1 MTEKE
6 ASARIKELSAEIEKH
21 SRLYYVLDAPEIS
34 DYEYDMMFRELK
46 ELEESFPSLADP
58 NSPTKRVG
66 GKAAKGFESVT
77 HTVPLGSLS
86 DVFDF
91 DEVRAFVERTKA
103 VDADCDY
110 SVECK
115 IDGLSVALRY
125 EMGAL
130 VRGAT
135 RGDGRVGENVT
146 ENLRTIRSIPLTLD
160 LSALPEG
167 ADGSVVEVRGEV
179 YMPHSSFERL
189 NAEREKLGEALFANP
204 RNAAAGTLRQ
214 LDPKVCAS
222 RGLDIFVFNYQT
234 GTLSFSK
241 HDESL
246 DALARLGFK
255 TIPDRVTVKTA
266 DEIISRIK
274 EIGEARGT
282 LPFDIDGV
290 VIKINDLAL
299 RRTIGENSSTPKWAA
314 AYKFP
319 PEEKETKLTDIVIQ
333 VGRTGILTPNAV
345 LEPVRLAGTT
355 VSKATLHNLDFI
367 RERHIMLG
375 DTVVV
380 RKAGDIIP
388 EVVRAVEE
396 KRDGSEKPFEMPK
409 KCPSCGE
416 PVELDE
422 ESTGSA
428 YYCTNADCPA
438 QLMRNLIH
446 FVSKGAMDIDG
457 LGPAL
462 LEKLHDVGLVGS
474 IADIYTL
481 KAEQLAELERMGEK
495 SAANLISS
503 IEKSKSAGL
512 ARLLTAL
519 GIRQVGDKA
528 ARSIAAEFG
537 DIEELFSATPERLC
551 AIDDIGGIT
560 AENIVSFFSHPQTRH
575 LVDRLREAGVVMTAE
590 KKAASDDIFAGMT
603 FVLTGTL
610 PTMTRSEASAL
621 IESHGGKVSGSVS
634 KKTSI
639 VVAGAEAG
647 SKLAK
652 AESLGVKVIDEEELL
667 RMTGKA

>member
-6 ASARIKELSAEIEKH
+6 AAARMKHLAAEITKN
-21 SRLYYVLDAPEIS
+21 SRLYYDLDAPVIS
-34 DYEYDMMFRELK
+34 DYDYDMMFKELK
-46 ELEESFPSLADP
+46 ELEEKYPSLADP

-66 GKAAKGFESVT
+66 GEAATGFEPVT

-103 VDADCDY
+103 FDAECGY

-125 EMGAL
+125 ENGVL

-146 ENLRTIRSIPLTLD
+146 GNLRTVRSIPLTLNTEKLAGMD
-160 LSALPEG
+160 T
-167 ADGSVVEVRGEV
+167 SVVEVRGEV

-189 NAEREKLGEALFANP
+189 NAEREKRGEALFANP

-234 GTLSFSK
+234 GTLDFK
-241 HDESL
+241 EHDESL
-246 DALARLGFK
+246 LALEKLGFRI
-255 TIPDRVTVKTA
+255 IPYLKVVKTA
-266 DEIISRIK
+266 DEVISQIE
-274 EIGEARGT
+274 EIGKMRGT

-290 VIKINDLAL
+290 VIKVNDLAL
-299 RRTIGENSSTPKWAA
+299 RRTIGENSATPKWAV

-345 LEPVRLAGTT
+345 LEPVKLAGTT
-355 VSKATLHNLDFI
+355 VSRATLHNLDFI
-367 RERHIMLG
+367 RERDIMIG
-375 DTVVV
+375 DTVVL

-388 EVVRAVEE
+388 EVVRAVPE
-396 KRDGSEKPFEMPK
+396 KRDGTQAPFEMPER
-409 KCPSCGE
+409 CPSCGE

-422 ESTGSA
+422 ESEGSA
-428 YYCTNADCPA
+428 YYCTNSDCPA
-438 QLMRNLIH
+438 QIMRNLIH
-446 FVSKGAMDIDG
+446 FASKGAMDIDG

-462 LEKLHDVGLVGS
+462 LEKLHDTGLVKS
-474 IADIYTL
+474 IADIYSLT
-481 KAEQLAELERMGEK
+481 AEQLAGLERMGEK
-495 SAANLISS
+495 SAAKLIAS

-512 ARLLTAL
+512 ARLLSAL
-519 GIRQVGDKA
+519 GIHQVGDKA
-528 ARSIAAEFG
+528 AAVIAARFG
-537 DIEELFSATPERLC
+537 DIEELFKATPETLC
-551 AIDDIGGIT
+551 EIDDVGEIT
-560 AENIVSFFSHPQTRH
+560 AENIVSFFSHPQTRRMI
-575 LVDRLREAGVVMTAE
+575 DRLKNVGVVMTAE
-590 KKAASDDIFAGMT
+590 KAAAGDDRFAGMT

-610 PTMTRSEASAL
+610 PDMTRDEASAL
-621 IESHGGKVSGSVS
+621 ITSHGGKVSGSVS
-634 KKTSI
+634 KKTSY

-652 AESLGVKVIDEEELL
+652 AESLGVPVIDEAELL
-667 RMTGKA
+667 RMTSV

>member
-1 MTEKE
+1 MRMKHL
-6 ASARIKELSAEIEKH
+6 AAEITKN
-21 SRLYYVLDAPEIS
+21 SRLYYDLDAPVIS
-34 DYEYDMMFRELK
+34 DYDYDMMFKELK
-46 ELEESFPSLADP
+46 ELEEKYPSLADP

-66 GKAAKGFESVT
+66 GEAATGFEPVT

-103 VDADCDY
+103 FDAECGY

-125 EMGAL
+125 ENGVL

-146 ENLRTIRSIPLTLD
+146 GNLRTVRSIPLTLNTEKLAGMD
-160 LSALPEG
+160 T
-167 ADGSVVEVRGEV
+167 SVVEVRGEV

-189 NAEREKLGEALFANP
+189 NAEREKRGEALFANP

-234 GTLSFSK
+234 GTLDFK
-241 HDESL
+241 EHDESL
-246 DALARLGFK
+246 LALEKLGFRI
-255 TIPDRVTVKTA
+255 IPYLKVVKTA
-266 DEIISRIK
+266 DEVISQIE
-274 EIGEARGT
+274 EIGKMRGT

-290 VIKINDLAL
+290 VIKVNDLAL
-299 RRTIGENSSTPKWAA
+299 RRTIGENSATPKWAV

-345 LEPVRLAGTT
+345 LEPVKLAGTT
-355 VSKATLHNLDFI
+355 VSRATLHNLDFI
-367 RERHIMLG
+367 RERDIMIG
-375 DTVVV
+375 DTVVL

-388 EVVRAVEE
+388 EVVRAVPE
-396 KRDGSEKPFEMPK
+396 KRDGTQAPFEMPER
-409 KCPSCGE
+409 CPSCGE

-422 ESTGSA
+422 ESEGSA
-428 YYCTNADCPA
+428 YYCTNSDCPA
-438 QLMRNLIH
+438 QIMRNLIH
-446 FVSKGAMDIDG
+446 FASKGAMDIDG

-462 LEKLHDVGLVGS
+462 LEKLHDTGLVKS
-474 IADIYTL
+474 IADIYSLT
-481 KAEQLAELERMGEK
+481 AEQLAGLERMGEK
-495 SAANLISS
+495 SAAKLISS

-512 ARLLTAL
+512 ARLLSAL

-528 ARSIAAEFG
+528 AAVIAARFG
-537 DIEELFSATPERLC
+537 DIEELFKATPETLC
-551 AIDDIGGIT
+551 EIDDVGEIT
-560 AENIVSFFSHPQTRH
+560 AENIVSFFSHPQTRRMI
-575 LVDRLREAGVVMTAE
+575 DRLKDAGVVMTAE
-590 KKAASDDIFAGMT
+590 KAAAGDDRFAGMT

-610 PTMTRSEASAL
+610 PDMTRDEASAL
-621 IESHGGKVSGSVS
+621 ITSHGGKVSGSVS
-634 KKTSI
+634 KKTSY

-652 AESLGVKVIDEEELL
+652 AESLGVPVIDEAELL
-667 RMTGKA
+667 RMTSV

>member
-1 MTEKE
+1 
-6 ASARIKELSAEIEKH
+6 
-21 SRLYYVLDAPEIS
+21 
-34 DYEYDMMFRELK
+34 MMFKELK
-46 ELEESFPSLADP
+46 ELEEKYPSLADP

-66 GKAAKGFESVT
+66 GEAATGFEPVT

-103 VDADCDY
+103 FDAECGY

-125 EMGAL
+125 ENGML

-146 ENLRTIRSIPLTLD
+146 GNLRTVRSIPLTLNTEKLAGMD
-160 LSALPEG
+160 T
-167 ADGSVVEVRGEV
+167 SVVEVRGEV

-189 NAEREKLGEALFANP
+189 NAEREKRGEALFANP

-234 GTLSFSK
+234 GTLDFK
-241 HDESL
+241 EHDESL
-246 DALARLGFK
+246 LALEKLGFRI
-255 TIPDRVTVKTA
+255 IPYLKVVKTA
-266 DEIISRIK
+266 DEVISQIE
-274 EIGEARGT
+274 EIGKMRGT

-290 VIKINDLAL
+290 VIKVNDLAL
-299 RRTIGENSSTPKWAA
+299 RRTIGENSATPKWAV

-345 LEPVRLAGTT
+345 LEPVKLAGTT
-355 VSKATLHNLDFI
+355 VSRATLHNLDFI
-367 RERHIMLG
+367 RERDIMIG
-375 DTVVV
+375 DTVVL

-388 EVVRAVEE
+388 EVVRAVPE
-396 KRDGSEKPFEMPK
+396 KRDGTQAPFEMPER
-409 KCPSCGE
+409 CPSCGE

-422 ESTGSA
+422 ESEGSA
-428 YYCTNADCPA
+428 YYCTNSDCPA
-438 QLMRNLIH
+438 QIMRNLIH
-446 FVSKGAMDIDG
+446 FASKGAMDIDG

-462 LEKLHDVGLVGS
+462 LEKLHDTGLVKS
-474 IADIYTL
+474 IADIYSLT
-481 KAEQLAELERMGEK
+481 AEQLAGLERMGEK
-495 SAANLISS
+495 SAAKLISS

-512 ARLLTAL
+512 ARFLSAL

-528 ARSIAAEFG
+528 AAVIAARFG
-537 DIEELFSATPERLC
+537 DIEGLFKATPETLC
-551 AIDDIGGIT
+551 EIDDVGEIT
-560 AENIVSFFSHPQTRH
+560 AENIVSFFSHPQTRRMI
-575 LVDRLREAGVVMTAE
+575 DRLKNVGVVMTAE
-590 KKAASDDIFAGMT
+590 KAAAGDDRFAGMT

-610 PTMTRSEASAL
+610 PDMTRDEASAL
-621 IESHGGKVSGSVS
+621 ITSHGGKVSGSVS
-634 KKTSI
+634 KKTSY

-652 AESLGVKVIDEEELL
+652 AESLGVPVIDEAELL
-667 RMTGKA
+667 RMTSV

>member
-6 ASARIKELSAEIEKH
+6 AAARIKHLAAEITKN
-21 SRLYYVLDAPEIS
+21 SRLYYDLDAPVIS
-34 DYEYDMMFRELK
+34 DYDYDMMFKELK
-46 ELEESFPSLADP
+46 ELEEKYPSLADP

-66 GKAAKGFESVT
+66 GEAATGFEPVT

-103 VDADCDY
+103 FDAECGY

-125 EMGAL
+125 ENGVL

-146 ENLRTIRSIPLTLD
+146 GNLRTVRSIPLTLNTEKLAGMD
-160 LSALPEG
+160 T
-167 ADGSVVEVRGEV
+167 SVVEVRGEV

-189 NAEREKLGEALFANP
+189 NAEREKRGEALFANP

-234 GTLSFSK
+234 GTLDFK
-241 HDESL
+241 EHDESL
-246 DALARLGFK
+246 LALEKLGFRI
-255 TIPDRVTVKTA
+255 IPYLKVVKTA
-266 DEIISRIK
+266 DEVISQIE
-274 EIGEARGT
+274 EIGKMRGT

-290 VIKINDLAL
+290 VIKVNDLAL
-299 RRTIGENSSTPKWAA
+299 RRTIGENSATPKWAV

-345 LEPVRLAGTT
+345 LEPVKLAGTT
-355 VSKATLHNLDFI
+355 VSRATLHNLDFI
-367 RERHIMLG
+367 RERDIMIG
-375 DTVVV
+375 DTVVL

-388 EVVRAVEE
+388 EVVRAVPE
-396 KRDGSEKPFEMPK
+396 KRDGTQTPFEMPER
-409 KCPSCGE
+409 CPSCGE

-422 ESTGSA
+422 ESEGSA
-428 YYCTNADCPA
+428 YYCTNSDCPA
-438 QLMRNLIH
+438 QIMRNLIH
-446 FVSKGAMDIDG
+446 FASKGAMDIDG

-462 LEKLHDVGLVGS
+462 LEKLHDTGLVKS
-474 IADIYTL
+474 IADIYSLT
-481 KAEQLAELERMGEK
+481 AEQLAGLERMGEK
-495 SAANLISS
+495 SAAKLISS
-503 IEKSKSAGL
+503 IEESKSAGL
-512 ARLLTAL
+512 ARLLSAL

-528 ARSIAAEFG
+528 AAVIAARFG
-537 DIEELFSATPERLC
+537 DIEELFKATPETLC
-551 AIDDIGGIT
+551 EIDDVGEIT
-560 AENIVSFFSHPQTRH
+560 AENIVSFFSHPQTRRMI
-575 LVDRLREAGVVMTAE
+575 DRLKNVGVVMTVE
-590 KKAASDDIFAGMT
+590 KAAAGDDRFAGMT

-610 PTMTRSEASAL
+610 PDMTRDEASAL
-621 IESHGGKVSGSVS
+621 ITSHGGKVSGSVS
-634 KKTSI
+634 KKTSY

-652 AESLGVKVIDEEELL
+652 AESLGVPVIDEAELL
-667 RMTGKA
+667 RMTSV

>member
-6 ASARIKELSAEIEKH
+6 AAARMKHLAAEITKN
-21 SRLYYVLDAPEIS
+21 SRLYYDLDAPVIS
-34 DYEYDMMFRELK
+34 DYDYDMMFKELK
-46 ELEESFPSLADP
+46 ELEEKYPSLADP

-66 GKAAKGFESVT
+66 GEAATGFEPVT

-103 VDADCDY
+103 FDAECGY

-125 EMGAL
+125 ENGVL

-146 ENLRTIRSIPLTLD
+146 GNLRTVRSIPLTLNTEKLAGMD
-160 LSALPEG
+160 T
-167 ADGSVVEVRGEV
+167 SVVEVRGEV

-189 NAEREKLGEALFANP
+189 NAEREKRGEALFANP

-234 GTLSFSK
+234 GTLDFK
-241 HDESL
+241 EHDESL
-246 DALARLGFK
+246 LALEKLGFRI
-255 TIPDRVTVKTA
+255 IPYLKVVKTA
-266 DEIISRIK
+266 DEVISQIE
-274 EIGEARGT
+274 EIGKMRGT

-290 VIKINDLAL
+290 VIKVNDLAL
-299 RRTIGENSSTPKWAA
+299 RRTIGENSATPKWAV

-345 LEPVRLAGTT
+345 LEPVKLAGTT
-355 VSKATLHNLDFI
+355 VSRATLHNLDFI
-367 RERHIMLG
+367 RERDIMIG
-375 DTVVV
+375 DMVVL

-388 EVVRAVEE
+388 EVVRAVPE
-396 KRDGSEKPFEMPK
+396 KRDGTQAPFEMPER
-409 KCPSCGE
+409 CPSCGE

-422 ESTGSA
+422 ESEGSA
-428 YYCTNADCPA
+428 YYCTNSDCPA
-438 QLMRNLIH
+438 QIMRNLIH
-446 FVSKGAMDIDG
+446 FASKGAMDIDG

-462 LEKLHDVGLVGS
+462 LEKLHDTGLVKS
-474 IADIYTL
+474 IADIYSLT
-481 KAEQLAELERMGEK
+481 AEQLAGLERMGER
-495 SAANLISS
+495 SAAKLISS

-512 ARLLTAL
+512 ARLLSAL

-528 ARSIAAEFG
+528 AAVIAARFG
-537 DIEELFSATPERLC
+537 DIEERFKATPETLC
-551 AIDDIGGIT
+551 EIDDVGEIT
-560 AENIVSFFSHPQTRH
+560 AENIVSFFSHPQTRRMI
-575 LVDRLREAGVVMTAE
+575 DRLKNVGVVMTAE
-590 KKAASDDIFAGMT
+590 KAAAGDDRFAGMT

-610 PTMTRSEASAL
+610 PDMTRDEASAL
-621 IESHGGKVSGSVS
+621 ITSHGGKVSGSVS
-634 KKTSI
+634 KKTSY

-652 AESLGVKVIDEEELL
+652 AESLGVPVIDEAELL
-667 RMTGKA
+667 RMTSV

>member
-6 ASARIKELSAEIEKH
+6 AAARMKHLAAEITKN
-21 SRLYYVLDAPEIS
+21 SRLYYDLDAPVIS
-34 DYEYDMMFRELK
+34 DYDYDMMFKELK
-46 ELEESFPSLADP
+46 ELEEKYPSLADP

-66 GKAAKGFESVT
+66 GEAATGFEPVT

-103 VDADCDY
+103 FDAECGY

-125 EMGAL
+125 ENGVL

-146 ENLRTIRSIPLTLD
+146 GNLRTVRSIPLTLNTEKLAGMD
-160 LSALPEG
+160 T
-167 ADGSVVEVRGEV
+167 SVVEVRGEV

-189 NAEREKLGEALFANP
+189 NAEREKRGEALFANP

-234 GTLSFSK
+234 GTLDFK
-241 HDESL
+241 EHDESL
-246 DALARLGFK
+246 LALEKLGFRI
-255 TIPDRVTVKTA
+255 IPYLKVVKTA
-266 DEIISRIK
+266 DEVISQIE
-274 EIGEARGT
+274 EIGKMRGT

-290 VIKINDLAL
+290 VIKVNDLAL
-299 RRTIGENSSTPKWAA
+299 RRTIGENSATPKWAV

-319 PEEKETKLTDIVIQ
+319 PEEKETRLTDIVIQ

-345 LEPVRLAGTT
+345 LEPVKLAGTT
-355 VSKATLHNLDFI
+355 VSRATLHNLDFI
-367 RERHIMLG
+367 RERDIMIG
-375 DTVVV
+375 DTVVL

-388 EVVRAVEE
+388 EVVRAVPE
-396 KRDGSEKPFEMPK
+396 KRDGTQVPFEMPER
-409 KCPSCGE
+409 CPSCGE

-422 ESTGSA
+422 ESEGSA

-438 QLMRNLIH
+438 QIMRNLIH
-446 FVSKGAMDIDG
+446 FASKGAMDIDG

-462 LEKLHDVGLVGS
+462 LEKLHDTGLVKS
-474 IADIYTL
+474 IADIYSLT
-481 KAEQLAELERMGEK
+481 AEQLAGLERMGEK
-495 SAANLISS
+495 SAAKLISS

-512 ARLLTAL
+512 ARLLSAL

-528 ARSIAAEFG
+528 AAVIAARFG
-537 DIEELFSATPERLC
+537 DIEELFKATPETLC
-551 AIDDIGGIT
+551 EIDDVGEIT
-560 AENIVSFFSHPQTRH
+560 AENIVSFFSHPQTRRMI
-575 LVDRLREAGVVMTAE
+575 DRLKNVGVVMTAE
-590 KKAASDDIFAGMT
+590 KAAAGDDRFAGMT

-610 PTMTRSEASAL
+610 PDMTRDEASAL
-621 IESHGGKVSGSVS
+621 ITSHGGKVSGSVS
-634 KKTSI
+634 KKTSY

-652 AESLGVKVIDEEELL
+652 AESLGVPVIDEAELL
-667 RMTGKA
+667 RMTSV

>member
-6 ASARIKELSAEIEKH
+6 AAARMKHLAAEITKN
-21 SRLYYVLDAPEIS
+21 SRLYYDLDAPVIS
-34 DYEYDMMFRELK
+34 DYDYDMMFKELK
-46 ELEESFPSLADP
+46 ELEEKYPSLADP

-66 GKAAKGFESVT
+66 GEAATGFEPVT

-103 VDADCDY
+103 FDAECGY

-125 EMGAL
+125 ENGVL

-146 ENLRTIRSIPLTLD
+146 GNLRTVRSIPLTLNTEKLAGMD
-160 LSALPEG
+160 T
-167 ADGSVVEVRGEV
+167 SVVEVRGEV

-189 NAEREKLGEALFANP
+189 NAEREKRGEALFANP

-234 GTLSFSK
+234 GTLDFK
-241 HDESL
+241 EHDESL
-246 DALARLGFK
+246 LALEKLGFRI
-255 TIPDRVTVKTA
+255 IPYLKVVKTA
-266 DEIISRIK
+266 DEVISQIE
-274 EIGEARGT
+274 EIGKMRGT

-290 VIKINDLAL
+290 VIKVNDLAL
-299 RRTIGENSSTPKWAA
+299 RRTIGENSATPKWAV

-345 LEPVRLAGTT
+345 LEPVKLAGTT
-355 VSKATLHNLDFI
+355 VSRATLHNLDFI
-367 RERHIMLG
+367 RERDIMIG
-375 DTVVV
+375 DTVVL

-388 EVVRAVEE
+388 EVVRAVPE
-396 KRDGSEKPFEMPK
+396 KRDGAQVPFEMPER
-409 KCPSCGE
+409 CPSCGE

-422 ESTGSA
+422 ESEGSA
-428 YYCTNADCPA
+428 YYCTNSDCPA
-438 QLMRNLIH
+438 QIMRNLIH
-446 FVSKGAMDIDG
+446 FASKGAMDIDG

-462 LEKLHDVGLVGS
+462 LEKLHDTGLVKS
-474 IADIYTL
+474 IADIYSLT
-481 KAEQLAELERMGEK
+481 AEQLAGLERMGEK
-495 SAANLISS
+495 SAAKLISS

-512 ARLLTAL
+512 ARFLSAL
-519 GIRQVGDKA
+519 GIHQVGDKA
-528 ARSIAAEFG
+528 AAVIAARFG
-537 DIEELFSATPERLC
+537 DIEELFKATPETLC
-551 AIDDIGGIT
+551 EIDDVGEIT
-560 AENIVSFFSHPQTRH
+560 AENIVSFFSHPQTRRMI
-575 LVDRLREAGVVMTAE
+575 DRLKDVGVVMTAE
-590 KKAASDDIFAGMT
+590 KAAAGDDRFAGMT

-610 PTMTRSEASAL
+610 PDMTREQASAL
-621 IESHGGKVSGSVS
+621 ITSHGGKVSGSVS
-634 KKTSI
+634 KKTSY

-652 AESLGVKVIDEEELL
+652 AESLGVPVIDEAELL
-667 RMTGKA
+667 RMTSV

>member
-6 ASARIKELSAEIEKH
+6 AAARMKHLAAEITKN
-21 SRLYYVLDAPEIS
+21 SRLYYDLDAPVIS
-34 DYEYDMMFRELK
+34 DYDYDMMFKELK
-46 ELEESFPSLADP
+46 ELEEKYPSLADP

-66 GKAAKGFESVT
+66 GEAATGFEPVT

-103 VDADCDY
+103 FDAECGY

-125 EMGAL
+125 ENGVL

-146 ENLRTIRSIPLTLD
+146 GNLRTVRSIPLTLNTEKLAGMD
-160 LSALPEG
+160 T
-167 ADGSVVEVRGEV
+167 SVVEVRGEV

-189 NAEREKLGEALFANP
+189 NAEREKRGEALFANP

-234 GTLSFSK
+234 GTLDFK
-241 HDESL
+241 EHDESL
-246 DALARLGFK
+246 LALEKLGFRI
-255 TIPDRVTVKTA
+255 IPYLKVVKTA
-266 DEIISRIK
+266 DEVISQIE
-274 EIGEARGT
+274 EIGKMRGT

-290 VIKINDLAL
+290 VIKVNDLAL
-299 RRTIGENSSTPKWAA
+299 RRTIGENSATPKWAV

-319 PEEKETKLTDIVIQ
+319 PEEKETRLTDIVIQ

-345 LEPVRLAGTT
+345 LEPVKLAGTT
-355 VSKATLHNLDFI
+355 VSRATLHNLDFI
-367 RERHIMLG
+367 RERDIMIG
-375 DTVVV
+375 DTVVL

-388 EVVRAVEE
+388 EVVRAVPE
-396 KRDGSEKPFEMPK
+396 KRDGTQVPFEMPER
-409 KCPSCGE
+409 CPSCGE

-422 ESTGSA
+422 ESEGSA
-428 YYCTNADCPA
+428 YYCTNSECPA
-438 QLMRNLIH
+438 QIMRNLIH
-446 FVSKGAMDIDG
+446 FASKGAMDIDG

-462 LEKLHDVGLVGS
+462 LEKLHDTGLVKS
-474 IADIYTL
+474 IADIYSLT
-481 KAEQLAELERMGEK
+481 AEELAGLERMGEK
-495 SAANLISS
+495 SAAKLISS
-503 IEKSKSAGL
+503 IERSKSAGL
-512 ARLLTAL
+512 ARLLSAL

-528 ARSIAAEFG
+528 AAVIAARFG
-537 DIEELFSATPERLC
+537 DIEELFTAAPETLC
-551 AIDDIGGIT
+551 EIDDVGEIT
-560 AENIVSFFSHPQTRH
+560 AENIVSFFSHPQTRRMI
-575 LVDRLREAGVVMTAE
+575 DRLKDAGVVMTAE
-590 KKAASDDIFAGMT
+590 KAVAGDDRFAGMT

-610 PTMTRSEASAL
+610 PDMTRDEASAL
-621 IESHGGKVSGSVS
+621 ITSHGGKVSGSVS
-634 KKTSI
+634 KKTSY

-652 AESLGVKVIDEEELL
+652 AESLGVPVIDEAELL
-667 RMTGKA
+667 RMAGV

>member
-6 ASARIKELSAEIEKH
+6 AVSRMKHLAAEINRN
-21 SRLYYVLDAPEIS
+21 SRLYYDLDSPVIS
-34 DYEYDMMFRELK
+34 DYDYDMMFKELK
-46 ELEESFPSLADP
+46 ELEEKYPSLADP

-66 GKAAKGFESVT
+66 GEVATGFEPVT

-103 VDADCDY
+103 FDAECGY

-125 EMGAL
+125 ENGVL

-146 ENLRTIRSIPLTLD
+146 ENLRTVRSIPLTLD
-160 LSALPEG
+160 AEKLNG
-167 ADGSVVEVRGEV
+167 MDTSVVEVRGEV

-189 NAEREKLGEALFANP
+189 NAEREKRGEALFANP

-234 GTLSFSK
+234 GTLDFTR

-246 DALARLGFK
+246 LVLEKLGFRI
-255 TIPDRVTVKTA
+255 IPYLKVVKTA
-266 DEIISRIK
+266 DEVIAQIE
-274 EIGEARGT
+274 EIGKMRGT

-290 VIKINDLAL
+290 VIKVNDLAL
-299 RRTIGENSSTPKWAA
+299 RRTIGENSATPKWAV

-345 LEPVRLAGTT
+345 LEPVKLAGTT

-367 RERHIMLG
+367 RERDIMIG
-375 DTVVV
+375 DTVIL

-388 EVVRAVEE
+388 EVVRAVPE
-396 KRDGSEKPFEMPK
+396 KRDGTQIPFEMPER
-409 KCPSCGE
+409 CPSCGE

-422 ESTGSA
+422 ESEGSA
-428 YYCTNADCPA
+428 YYCTNSDCPA
-438 QLMRNLIH
+438 QIMRNLIH
-446 FVSKGAMDIDG
+446 FASKGAMDIDG

-462 LEKLHDVGLVGS
+462 LEKLHENGLVKS

-481 KAEQLAELERMGEK
+481 TAEELAGLERMGEK
-495 SAANLISS
+495 SAAKLISS

-512 ARLLTAL
+512 ARLLSAL

-528 ARSIAAEFG
+528 AAVIAARFG
-537 DIEELFSATPERLC
+537 DIEELFTATPETLC
-551 AIDDIGGIT
+551 EIDDVGEIT
-560 AENIVSFFSHPQTRH
+560 AENIVSFFSHPQTRRMI
-575 LVDRLREAGVVMTAE
+575 DRLKDAGVVMTAE
-590 KKAASDDIFAGMT
+590 KAASGDDRFAGMT

-610 PTMTRSEASAL
+610 PDMTRDEASAL
-621 IESHGGKVSGSVS
+621 ITSHGGKVSGSVS
-634 KKTSI
+634 KKTSY

-652 AESLGVKVIDEEELL
+652 AESLGVPVIDEAELL
-667 RMTGKA
+667 RMTSV

>member
-6 ASARIKELSAEIEKH
+6 AAARIKHLAAEITKN
-21 SRLYYVLDAPEIS
+21 SRLYYDLDAPMIS
-34 DYEYDMMFRELK
+34 DYDYDMMFKELK
-46 ELEESFPSLADP
+46 ELEEKYPSLADP

-66 GKAAKGFESVT
+66 GEAATGFEPVT

-103 VDADCDY
+103 FDAECGY

-115 IDGLSVALRY
+115 IDGLSVTLRY
-125 EMGAL
+125 ENGVL

-146 ENLRTIRSIPLTLD
+146 GNLRTVRSIPLTLNTEKLAGMD
-160 LSALPEG
+160 T
-167 ADGSVVEVRGEV
+167 SVVEVRGEV

-189 NAEREKLGEALFANP
+189 NAEREKRGEALFANP

-234 GTLSFSK
+234 GTLDFK
-241 HDESL
+241 EHDESL
-246 DALARLGFK
+246 LALEKLGFRI
-255 TIPDRVTVKTA
+255 IPYLKVVKTA
-266 DEIISRIK
+266 DEVISQIE
-274 EIGEARGT
+274 EIGKMRGT

-290 VIKINDLAL
+290 VIKVNDLAL
-299 RRTIGENSSTPKWAA
+299 RRTIGENSATPKWAV

-345 LEPVRLAGTT
+345 LEPVKLAGTT
-355 VSKATLHNLDFI
+355 VSRATLHNLDFI
-367 RERHIMLG
+367 RERDIMIG
-375 DTVVV
+375 DTVVL

-388 EVVRAVEE
+388 EVVRAVPE
-396 KRDGSEKPFEMPK
+396 KRDGTQAPFEMPER
-409 KCPSCGE
+409 CPSCGE

-422 ESTGSA
+422 ESEGSA
-428 YYCTNADCPA
+428 YYCTNSDCPA
-438 QLMRNLIH
+438 QIMRNLIH
-446 FVSKGAMDIDG
+446 FASKGAMDIDG

-462 LEKLHDVGLVGS
+462 LEKLHDTGLVKS
-474 IADIYTL
+474 IADIYSLT
-481 KAEQLAELERMGEK
+481 AEQLAGLERMGEK
-495 SAANLISS
+495 SAAKLISS

-512 ARLLTAL
+512 ARFLSAL

-528 ARSIAAEFG
+528 AAVIAARFG
-537 DIEELFSATPERLC
+537 DIEELFKATPETLC
-551 AIDDIGGIT
+551 EIDDVGEIT
-560 AENIVSFFSHPQTRH
+560 AENIVSFFSHPQTRRMI
-575 LVDRLREAGVVMTAE
+575 DRLKNVGVVMTAE
-590 KKAASDDIFAGMT
+590 KAAAGDDRFAGMT

-610 PTMTRSEASAL
+610 PDMTRDEASAL
-621 IESHGGKVSGSVS
+621 ITSHGGKVSGSVS
-634 KKTSI
+634 KKTSY

-652 AESLGVKVIDEEELL
+652 AESLGVPVIDEAELL
-667 RMTGKA
+667 RMTSV

>member
-6 ASARIKELSAEIEKH
+6 AAARMKHLAAEITKN
-21 SRLYYVLDAPEIS
+21 SRLYYDLDAPVIS
-34 DYEYDMMFRELK
+34 DYDYDMMFKELK
-46 ELEESFPSLADP
+46 ELEEKYPSLADP

-66 GKAAKGFESVT
+66 GEAATGFEPVT

-103 VDADCDY
+103 FDAECGY

-125 EMGAL
+125 ENGVL

-146 ENLRTIRSIPLTLD
+146 GNLRTVRSIPLTLNTEKLAGMD
-160 LSALPEG
+160 T
-167 ADGSVVEVRGEV
+167 SVVEVRGEV

-189 NAEREKLGEALFANP
+189 NSEREKRGEALFANP

-234 GTLSFSK
+234 GTLDFK
-241 HDESL
+241 EHDESL
-246 DALARLGFK
+246 LALEKLGFRI
-255 TIPDRVTVKTA
+255 IPYLKVVKTA
-266 DEIISRIK
+266 DEVISQIE
-274 EIGEARGT
+274 EIGKMRGT

-290 VIKINDLAL
+290 VIKVNDLAL
-299 RRTIGENSSTPKWAA
+299 RRTIGENSATPKWAV

-345 LEPVRLAGTT
+345 LEPVKLAGTI
-355 VSKATLHNLDFI
+355 VSRATLHNLDFI
-367 RERHIMLG
+367 RERDIMIG
-375 DTVVV
+375 DTVVL

-388 EVVRAVEE
+388 EVVRAVPE
-396 KRDGSEKPFEMPK
+396 KRDGTQAPFEMPER
-409 KCPSCGE
+409 CPSCGE

-422 ESTGSA
+422 ESEGSA
-428 YYCTNADCPA
+428 YYCTNSDCPA
-438 QLMRNLIH
+438 QIMRNLIH
-446 FVSKGAMDIDG
+446 FASKGAMDIDG

-462 LEKLHDVGLVGS
+462 LEKLHDTGLVKS
-474 IADIYTL
+474 IADIYSLT
-481 KAEQLAELERMGEK
+481 AEQLAGLERMGEK
-495 SAANLISS
+495 SAAKLISS

-512 ARLLTAL
+512 ARLLSAL

-528 ARSIAAEFG
+528 AAVIAARFG
-537 DIEELFSATPERLC
+537 DIEELFKATPETLC
-551 AIDDIGGIT
+551 EIDDVGEIT
-560 AENIVSFFSHPQTRH
+560 AENIVSFFSHPQTRRMI
-575 LVDRLREAGVVMTAE
+575 DRLKNVGVVMTAE
-590 KKAASDDIFAGMT
+590 KAAAGDDRFAGMT

-610 PTMTRSEASAL
+610 PDMTRDEASAL
-621 IESHGGKVSGSVS
+621 ITSHGGKVSGSVS
-634 KKTSI
+634 KKTSY

-652 AESLGVKVIDEEELL
+652 AESLGVPVIDEAELL
-667 RMTGKA
+667 RMAGV

>member
-6 ASARIKELSAEIEKH
+6 AAARMKHLAAEITKN
-21 SRLYYVLDAPEIS
+21 SRLYYDLDAPVIS
-34 DYEYDMMFRELK
+34 DYDYDMMFKELK
-46 ELEESFPSLADP
+46 ELEGKYPSLADP

-66 GKAAKGFESVT
+66 GEAATGFEPVT

-103 VDADCDY
+103 FDAECGY

-125 EMGAL
+125 ENGVL

-146 ENLRTIRSIPLTLD
+146 GNLRTVRSIPLTLNTEKLAGMD
-160 LSALPEG
+160 T
-167 ADGSVVEVRGEV
+167 SVVEVRGEV

-189 NAEREKLGEALFANP
+189 NAEREKRGEALFANP

-234 GTLSFSK
+234 GTLDFK
-241 HDESL
+241 EHDESL
-246 DALARLGFK
+246 LALEKLGFRI
-255 TIPDRVTVKTA
+255 IPYLKVVKTA
-266 DEIISRIK
+266 DEVISQIE
-274 EIGEARGT
+274 EIGKMRGT

-290 VIKINDLAL
+290 VIKVNDLAL
-299 RRTIGENSSTPKWAA
+299 RRTIGENSATPKWAV

-345 LEPVRLAGTT
+345 LEPVKLAGTT
-355 VSKATLHNLDFI
+355 VSRATLHNLDFI
-367 RERHIMLG
+367 RERDIMIG
-375 DTVVV
+375 DTVVL

-388 EVVRAVEE
+388 EVVRAVPE
-396 KRDGSEKPFEMPK
+396 KRDGTQVPFEMPER
-409 KCPSCGE
+409 CPSCGE

-422 ESTGSA
+422 ESEGSA

-438 QLMRNLIH
+438 QIMRNLIH
-446 FVSKGAMDIDG
+446 FASKGAMDIDG

-462 LEKLHDVGLVGS
+462 LEKLHESGLVKS
-474 IADIYTL
+474 IADIYSLT
-481 KAEQLAELERMGEK
+481 AEQLAGLERMGEK
-495 SAANLISS
+495 SAAKLISS

-512 ARLLTAL
+512 ARLLSAL

-528 ARSIAAEFG
+528 AAVIAARFG
-537 DIEELFSATPERLC
+537 DIEELFKATPETLC
-551 AIDDIGGIT
+551 EIDDVGEIT
-560 AENIVSFFSHPQTRH
+560 AENIVSFFSHPQTRRMI
-575 LVDRLREAGVVMTAE
+575 DRLKDAGVVMTAE
-590 KKAASDDIFAGMT
+590 KAAAGDDRFAGMT

-610 PTMTRSEASAL
+610 PDMTRDEASAL
-621 IESHGGKVSGSVS
+621 ITSHGGKVSGSVS
-634 KKTSI
+634 KKTSY

-652 AESLGVKVIDEEELL
+652 AESLGVPVIDEAELL
-667 RMTGKA
+667 RMTSV

>member
-6 ASARIKELSAEIEKH
+6 AAARMKHLAAEITKN
-21 SRLYYVLDAPEIS
+21 SRLYYDLDAPVIS
-34 DYEYDMMFRELK
+34 DYDYDMMFKELK
-46 ELEESFPSLADP
+46 ELEEKYPSLADP

-66 GKAAKGFESVT
+66 GEAATGFEPVT

-103 VDADCDY
+103 FDTECGY

-125 EMGAL
+125 ENGVL

-146 ENLRTIRSIPLTLD
+146 GNLRTVRSIPLTLNTEKLAGMD
-160 LSALPEG
+160 T
-167 ADGSVVEVRGEV
+167 SVVEVRGEV

-189 NAEREKLGEALFANP
+189 NTEREKRGEALFANP

-234 GTLSFSK
+234 GTLDFK
-241 HDESL
+241 EHDESL
-246 DALARLGFK
+246 LALEKLGFRI
-255 TIPDRVTVKTA
+255 IPYLKVVKTA
-266 DEIISRIK
+266 DEVISQIE
-274 EIGEARGT
+274 EIGKMRGT

-290 VIKINDLAL
+290 VIKVNDLAL
-299 RRTIGENSSTPKWAA
+299 RRTIGENSATPKWAV

-345 LEPVRLAGTT
+345 LEPVKLAGTT
-355 VSKATLHNLDFI
+355 VSRATLHNLDFI
-367 RERHIMLG
+367 RERDIMIG
-375 DTVVV
+375 DTVVL

-388 EVVRAVEE
+388 EVVRAVPE
-396 KRDGSEKPFEMPK
+396 KRDGTQAPFEMPER
-409 KCPSCGE
+409 CPSCGE

-422 ESTGSA
+422 ESEGSA

-438 QLMRNLIH
+438 QIMRNLIH
-446 FVSKGAMDIDG
+446 FASKGAMDIDG

-462 LEKLHDVGLVGS
+462 LEKLHDTGLVKS
-474 IADIYTL
+474 IADIYSLT
-481 KAEQLAELERMGEK
+481 AEQLAGLERMGEK
-495 SAANLISS
+495 SAAKLISS

-512 ARLLTAL
+512 ARFLSAL

-528 ARSIAAEFG
+528 AAVIAARFG
-537 DIEELFSATPERLC
+537 DIEELFKATPETLC
-551 AIDDIGGIT
+551 EIDDVGEIT
-560 AENIVSFFSHPQTRH
+560 AENIVSFFSHPQTRRMI
-575 LVDRLREAGVVMTAE
+575 DRLKNVGVVMTAE
-590 KKAASDDIFAGMT
+590 KAAAGDDRFAGMT

-610 PTMTRSEASAL
+610 PDMTREQASAL
-621 IESHGGKVSGSVS
+621 ITSHGGKVSGSVS
-634 KKTSI
+634 KKTSY

-652 AESLGVKVIDEEELL
+652 AESLGVPVIDEAELL
-667 RMTGKA
+667 RMTSV

>member
-6 ASARIKELSAEIEKH
+6 AAARIKHLAAEITKN
-21 SRLYYVLDAPEIS
+21 SRLYYDLDAPVIS
-34 DYEYDMMFRELK
+34 DYDYDMMFKELK
-46 ELEESFPSLADP
+46 ELEEKYPSLADP

-66 GKAAKGFESVT
+66 GEAATGFEPVT

-103 VDADCDY
+103 FDAECGY

-125 EMGAL
+125 ENGVL

-146 ENLRTIRSIPLTLD
+146 GNLRTVRSIPLTLNTEKLAGMD
-160 LSALPEG
+160 T
-167 ADGSVVEVRGEV
+167 SVVEVRGEV

-189 NAEREKLGEALFANP
+189 NAEREKRGEALFANP

-234 GTLSFSK
+234 GTLDFK
-241 HDESL
+241 EHDESL
-246 DALARLGFK
+246 LALEKLGFRI
-255 TIPDRVTVKTA
+255 IPYLKVVKTA
-266 DEIISRIK
+266 DEVISQIE
-274 EIGEARGT
+274 EIGKMRGT

-290 VIKINDLAL
+290 VIKVNDLAL
-299 RRTIGENSSTPKWAA
+299 RRTIGENSATPKWAV

-345 LEPVRLAGTT
+345 LEPVKLAGTT
-355 VSKATLHNLDFI
+355 VSRATLHNLDFI
-367 RERHIMLG
+367 RERDIMIG
-375 DTVVV
+375 DTVVL

-388 EVVRAVEE
+388 EVVRAVPE
-396 KRDGSEKPFEMPK
+396 KRDGTQAPFEMPER
-409 KCPSCGE
+409 CPSCGE
-416 PVELDE
+416 PVELDD
-422 ESTGSA
+422 ESEGSA
-428 YYCTNADCPA
+428 YYCTNSDCPA
-438 QLMRNLIH
+438 QIMRNLIH
-446 FVSKGAMDIDG
+446 FASKGAMDIDG

-462 LEKLHDVGLVGS
+462 LEKLHDTGLVKS
-474 IADIYTL
+474 IADIYSLT
-481 KAEQLAELERMGEK
+481 AEQLAGLERMGEK
-495 SAANLISS
+495 SAAKLIAS

-512 ARLLTAL
+512 ARFLSAL

-528 ARSIAAEFG
+528 AAVIAARFG
-537 DIEELFSATPERLC
+537 DIEELFKATPETLC
-551 AIDDIGGIT
+551 EIDDVGEIT
-560 AENIVSFFSHPQTRH
+560 AENIVSFFSHPQTRRMI
-575 LVDRLREAGVVMTAE
+575 DRLKNVGVVMTAE
-590 KKAASDDIFAGMT
+590 KAAAGDDRFAGMT

-610 PTMTRSEASAL
+610 PDMTREQASA
-621 IESHGGKVSGSVS
+621 IITSHGGKVSGSVS
-634 KKTSI
+634 KKTSY

-652 AESLGVKVIDEEELL
+652 AESLGVPVIDEAELL
-667 RMTGKA
+667 RMTSV

>member
-6 ASARIKELSAEIEKH
+6 AAARMKHLAAEITKN
-21 SRLYYVLDAPEIS
+21 SRLYYDLDAPVIS
-34 DYEYDMMFRELK
+34 DYDYDMMFKELK
-46 ELEESFPSLADP
+46 ELEEKYPSLADP

-66 GKAAKGFESVT
+66 GEAATGFEPVT

-103 VDADCDY
+103 FDAECGY

-125 EMGAL
+125 ENGVL

-146 ENLRTIRSIPLTLD
+146 GNLRTVRSIPLTLNTEKLAGMD
-160 LSALPEG
+160 T
-167 ADGSVVEVRGEV
+167 SVVEVRGEV

-189 NAEREKLGEALFANP
+189 NAEREKRGEALFANP

-234 GTLSFSK
+234 GTLDFK
-241 HDESL
+241 RHDESL
-246 DALARLGFK
+246 LALEKLGFRI
-255 TIPDRVTVKTA
+255 IPYLKVVKTA
-266 DEIISRIK
+266 DEVISQIE
-274 EIGEARGT
+274 EIGKMRGT

-290 VIKINDLAL
+290 VIKVNDLAL
-299 RRTIGENSSTPKWAA
+299 RRTIGENSATPKWAV

-345 LEPVRLAGTT
+345 LEPVKLAGTT
-355 VSKATLHNLDFI
+355 VSRATLHNLDFI
-367 RERHIMLG
+367 RERGIMIG
-375 DTVVV
+375 DTVVL

-388 EVVRAVEE
+388 EVVRAVPE
-396 KRDGSEKPFEMPK
+396 KRDGTQAPFEMPER
-409 KCPSCGE
+409 CPSCGE

-422 ESTGSA
+422 ESEGSA
-428 YYCTNADCPA
+428 YYCTNSDCPA
-438 QLMRNLIH
+438 QIMRNLIH
-446 FVSKGAMDIDG
+446 FASKGAMDIDG

-462 LEKLHDVGLVGS
+462 LEKLHDTGLVKS
-474 IADIYTL
+474 IADIYSLT
-481 KAEQLAELERMGEK
+481 AEQLAGLERMGEK
-495 SAANLISS
+495 SAAKLISS

-512 ARLLTAL
+512 ARFLSAL

-528 ARSIAAEFG
+528 AAVIAARFG
-537 DIEELFSATPERLC
+537 DIEELFKATPETLC
-551 AIDDIGGIT
+551 EIDDVGEIT
-560 AENIVSFFSHPQTRH
+560 AENIVSFFSHPQTRRMI
-575 LVDRLREAGVVMTAE
+575 DRLKNVGVVMTAE
-590 KKAASDDIFAGMT
+590 KAAAGDDRFAGMT

-610 PTMTRSEASAL
+610 PDMTRDEASAL
-621 IESHGGKVSGSVS
+621 ITSHGGKVSGSVS
-634 KKTSI
+634 KKTSY

-652 AESLGVKVIDEEELL
+652 AESLGVPVIDEAELL
-667 RMTGKA
+667 RMTSV

>member
-6 ASARIKELSAEIEKH
+6 AAARMKHLAAEITKN
-21 SRLYYVLDAPEIS
+21 SRLYYDLDAPVIS
-34 DYEYDMMFRELK
+34 DYDYDMMFKELK
-46 ELEESFPSLADP
+46 ELEEKYPSLADP

-66 GKAAKGFESVT
+66 GEAATGFEPVT

-103 VDADCDY
+103 FDAECGY

-125 EMGAL
+125 ENGVL

-146 ENLRTIRSIPLTLD
+146 GNLRTVRSIPLTLNTEKLAGMD
-160 LSALPEG
+160 T
-167 ADGSVVEVRGEV
+167 SVVEVRGEV

-189 NAEREKLGEALFANP
+189 NAEREKRGEALFANP

-222 RGLDIFVFNYQT
+222 RELDIFVFNYQT
-234 GTLSFSK
+234 GTLDFK
-241 HDESL
+241 EHDESL
-246 DALARLGFK
+246 LALEKLGFRI
-255 TIPDRVTVKTA
+255 IPYLKVVRTA
-266 DEIISRIK
+266 DEVISQIE
-274 EIGEARGT
+274 EIGKMRGT

-290 VIKINDLAL
+290 VIKVNDLAL
-299 RRTIGENSSTPKWAA
+299 RRTIGENSATPKWAV

-345 LEPVRLAGTT
+345 LEPVKLAGTT
-355 VSKATLHNLDFI
+355 VSRATLHNLDFI
-367 RERHIMLG
+367 RERDIMIG
-375 DTVVV
+375 DTVVL

-388 EVVRAVEE
+388 EVVRAVPE
-396 KRDGSEKPFEMPK
+396 KRDGTQAPFEMPER
-409 KCPSCGE
+409 CPSCGE

-422 ESTGSA
+422 ESEGSA
-428 YYCTNADCPA
+428 YYCTNSDCPA
-438 QLMRNLIH
+438 QIMRNLIH
-446 FVSKGAMDIDG
+446 FASKGAMDIDG

-462 LEKLHDVGLVGS
+462 LEKLHDTGLVKS
-474 IADIYTL
+474 IADIYSLT
-481 KAEQLAELERMGEK
+481 AEQLAGLERMGEK
-495 SAANLISS
+495 SAAKLIAS

-512 ARLLTAL
+512 ARFLSAL

-528 ARSIAAEFG
+528 AAVIAARFG
-537 DIEELFSATPERLC
+537 DIEELFKATPETLC
-551 AIDDIGGIT
+551 EIDDVGEIT
-560 AENIVSFFSHPQTRH
+560 AENIVSFFSHPQTRRMI
-575 LVDRLREAGVVMTAE
+575 DRLKNVGVVMTAE
-590 KKAASDDIFAGMT
+590 KAAAGDDRFAGMT

-610 PTMTRSEASAL
+610 PDMTREQASAL
-621 IESHGGKVSGSVS
+621 ITSHGGKVSGSVS
-634 KKTSI
+634 KKTSY

-652 AESLGVKVIDEEELL
+652 AESLGVPVIDEAELL
-667 RMTGKA
+667 RMTSV

>member
-6 ASARIKELSAEIEKH
+6 AAARMKHLAAEITKN
-21 SRLYYVLDAPEIS
+21 SRLYYDLDAPAIS
-34 DYEYDMMFRELK
+34 DYDYDMMFKELK
-46 ELEESFPSLADP
+46 ELEEKYPSLADP

-66 GKAAKGFESVT
+66 GEAATGFEPVT

-103 VDADCDY
+103 FDAECGY

-125 EMGAL
+125 ENGML

-146 ENLRTIRSIPLTLD
+146 GNLRTVRSIPLTLNTEKLAGMD
-160 LSALPEG
+160 T
-167 ADGSVVEVRGEV
+167 SVVEVRGEV

-189 NAEREKLGEALFANP
+189 NAEREKRGEALFANP

-234 GTLSFSK
+234 GTLDFK
-241 HDESL
+241 EHDESL
-246 DALARLGFK
+246 LALEKLGFRI
-255 TIPDRVTVKTA
+255 IPYLKVVKTA
-266 DEIISRIK
+266 DEVISQIE
-274 EIGEARGT
+274 EIGKMRGT

-290 VIKINDLAL
+290 VIKVNDLAL
-299 RRTIGENSSTPKWAA
+299 RRTIGENSATPKWAV

-345 LEPVRLAGTT
+345 LEPVKLAGTT
-355 VSKATLHNLDFI
+355 VSRATLHNLDFI
-367 RERHIMLG
+367 RERDIMIG
-375 DTVVV
+375 DTVVL

-388 EVVRAVEE
+388 EVVRAVPE
-396 KRDGSEKPFEMPK
+396 KRDGTQAPFEMPER
-409 KCPSCGE
+409 CPSCGE

-422 ESTGSA
+422 ESEGSA
-428 YYCTNADCPA
+428 YYCTNSDCPA
-438 QLMRNLIH
+438 QIMRNLIH
-446 FVSKGAMDIDG
+446 FASKGAMDIDG

-462 LEKLHDVGLVGS
+462 LEKLHDTGLVKS
-474 IADIYTL
+474 IADIYSLT
-481 KAEQLAELERMGEK
+481 AEQLAGLERMGEK
-495 SAANLISS
+495 SAAKLIAS

-512 ARLLTAL
+512 ARFLSAL

-528 ARSIAAEFG
+528 AAVIAARFG
-537 DIEELFSATPERLC
+537 DIEELFKATPETLC
-551 AIDDIGGIT
+551 EIDDVGEIT
-560 AENIVSFFSHPQTRH
+560 AENIVSFFSHPQTRRMI
-575 LVDRLREAGVVMTAE
+575 DRLKNVGVVMTAE
-590 KKAASDDIFAGMT
+590 KAAAGDDRFAGMT

-610 PTMTRSEASAL
+610 PDMTREQASAL
-621 IESHGGKVSGSVS
+621 ITSHGGKVSGSVS
-634 KKTSI
+634 KKTSY

-652 AESLGVKVIDEEELL
+652 AESLGVPVIDEAELL
-667 RMTGKA
+667 RMAGV

>member
-6 ASARIKELSAEIEKH
+6 AAARMKHLAAEITKN
-21 SRLYYVLDAPEIS
+21 SRLYYDLDAPVIS
-34 DYEYDMMFRELK
+34 DYDYDMMFKELK
-46 ELEESFPSLADP
+46 ELEEKYPSLADP

-66 GKAAKGFESVT
+66 GEAATGFEPVT

-103 VDADCDY
+103 FDAECGY

-125 EMGAL
+125 ENGVL

-146 ENLRTIRSIPLTLD
+146 GNLRTVRSIPLTLNTEKLAGMD
-160 LSALPEG
+160 T
-167 ADGSVVEVRGEV
+167 SVVEVRGEV

-189 NAEREKLGEALFANP
+189 NAEREKRGEALFANP

-234 GTLSFSK
+234 GTLDFK
-241 HDESL
+241 EHDESL
-246 DALARLGFK
+246 LALEKLGFRI
-255 TIPDRVTVKTA
+255 IPYLKVVKTA
-266 DEIISRIK
+266 DEVISQIE
-274 EIGEARGT
+274 EIGKMRGT

-290 VIKINDLAL
+290 VIKVNDLAL
-299 RRTIGENSSTPKWAA
+299 RRTIGENSATPKWAV

-345 LEPVRLAGTT
+345 LEPVKLAGTT
-355 VSKATLHNLDFI
+355 VSRATLHNLDFI
-367 RERHIMLG
+367 RERDIMIG
-375 DTVVV
+375 DTVVL

-388 EVVRAVEE
+388 EVVRAVPE
-396 KRDGSEKPFEMPK
+396 KRDGTQVPFEMPER
-409 KCPSCGE
+409 CPSCGE

-422 ESTGSA
+422 ESEGSA
-428 YYCTNADCPA
+428 YYCTNSDCPA
-438 QLMRNLIH
+438 QIMRNLIH
-446 FVSKGAMDIDG
+446 FASKGAMDIDG

-462 LEKLHDVGLVGS
+462 LEKLHDTGLVKS
-474 IADIYTL
+474 IADIYSLT
-481 KAEQLAELERMGEK
+481 AEQLAGLERMGEK
-495 SAANLISS
+495 SAAKLISS

-512 ARLLTAL
+512 ARLLSAL

-528 ARSIAAEFG
+528 AAVIAARFG
-537 DIEELFSATPERLC
+537 DIEELFKATPETLC
-551 AIDDIGGIT
+551 EIDDVGEIT
-560 AENIVSFFSHPQTRH
+560 AENIVSFFSHPQTRRMI
-575 LVDRLREAGVVMTAE
+575 DRLKDAGVVMTAE
-590 KKAASDDIFAGMT
+590 KASAGDDRFAGMT

-610 PTMTRSEASAL
+610 PDMTRDEASAL
-621 IESHGGKVSGSVS
+621 ITSHGGKVSGSVS
-634 KKTSI
+634 KKTSY

-652 AESLGVKVIDEEELL
+652 AESLGVPVIDEAELL
-667 RMTGKA
+667 RMAGV